1 MSGILTSLI
10 AGTQPE
16 KRQPQQPRGQR
27 AAITHTARRDRRQ
40 CRHTLELTVTSTR
53 RRLSGTGEVHMSN
66 NLLEMPVRQ
75 AQADQPTSPRI
86 TRAQRKWLRRV
97 LGIELPRR
105 RRAAAT
111 RGPST
116 GCTTMKEAA

>member
-1 MSGILTSLI
+1 
-10 AGTQPE
+10 
-16 KRQPQQPRGQR
+16 
-27 AAITHTARRDRRQ
+27 
-40 CRHTLELTVTSTR
+40 
-53 RRLSGTGEVHMSN
+53 MSN